1 MYSYA
6 RNAVR
11 CAFSAV
17 PAIAFLLFIVV
28 FVSCAPRKTTVQ
40 GDSSLSLDST
50 NTGASLSAADAGVPA
65 VSASAESAPVNSAS
79 ASLSGKSVPPA
90 SSSAESAPAMS
101 GFAAKNQSEVQKLER
116 VLQSLY
122 GALQNTASDKAQEQ
136 LLIADFIKANKQAF
150 LADLSAVLQADTD
163 DLLTRVDKKVLLSED
178 FIPADL
184 KPLTAQTAQ
193 AGSYIINRND
203 LSLRSVAEK
212 ALAVMAKD
220 ARAQGITILV
230 SSSYRSYAYQKKVY
244 ERNVAQM
251 GKQAADRES
260 AAPGASQHQLGTV
273 IDFGSITDEY
283 AKTDAGKWL
292 TANAGTYGWSLSF
305 PDGYEYITGYR
316 WECWHYRYVGIP
328 AARFQKKWFNDI
340 QQYMIEFI
348 YEWKNR

>member
-6 RNAVR
+6 RNAIR

-17 PAIAFLLFIVV
+17 PAVAFLLFIVV

-50 NTGASLSAADAGVPA
+50 NTGASLSAGVPA
-65 VSASAESAPVNSAS
+65 VSASPMSAPVNSA
-79 ASLSGKSVPPA
+79 PA

-101 GFAAKNQSEVQKLER
+101 GFAAKSQSEVQKLER

-292 TANAGTYGWSLSF
+292 AANAGTYGWSLSF

>member
-1 MYSYA
+1 MYLYA

-17 PAIAFLLFIVV
+17 PAVAFLLFIVV

-40 GDSSLSLDST
+40 GDSSLSLGTT

-65 VSASAESAPVNSAS
+65 VSASPMSAPVNSA
-79 ASLSGKSVPPA
+79 PA

-101 GFAAKNQSEVQKLER
+101 GFAAKSQSEVQKLER

-163 DLLTRVDKKVLLSED
+163 DLLTRVDKKVFLSEV

-292 TANAGTYGWSLSF
+292 AANAGTYGWSLSF

>member
-17 PAIAFLLFIVV
+17 PAVAFLLFIVV

-65 VSASAESAPVNSAS
+65 VSASPMSAPVNSA
-79 ASLSGKSVPPA
+79 PA
-90 SSSAESAPAMS
+90 SASAESAPAMS
-101 GFAAKNQSEVQKLER
+101 GFAAKNQSKIQKLER

-292 TANAGTYGWSLSF
+292 AANAGTYGWSLSF

>member
-17 PAIAFLLFIVV
+17 PAVAFLLFIVV

-65 VSASAESAPVNSAS
+65 VSASPMSAPVNSA
-79 ASLSGKSVPPA
+79 PA
-90 SSSAESAPAMS
+90 SASAESAPAMS
-101 GFAAKNQSEVQKLER
+101 GFAAKNQSKIQKLER

-163 DLLTRVDKKVLLSED
+163 DLLTRVDKKVLLGED

-184 KPLTAQTAQ
+184 KSLTAQTAQ

-292 TANAGTYGWSLSF
+292 AANAGTYGWSLSF

>member
-1 MYSYA
+1 
-6 RNAVR
+6 
-11 CAFSAV
+11 
-17 PAIAFLLFIVV
+17 
-28 FVSCAPRKTTVQ
+28 
-40 GDSSLSLDST
+40 
-50 NTGASLSAADAGVPA
+50 
-65 VSASAESAPVNSAS
+65 
-79 ASLSGKSVPPA
+79 
-90 SSSAESAPAMS
+90 MS
-101 GFAAKNQSEVQKLER
+101 GFAAKSQSEVQKLER

-136 LLIADFIKANKQAF
+136 LHIADFIKANKQAF

-184 KPLTAQTAQ
+184 KSLTAQTAQ

-220 ARAQGITILV
+220 AREQGITILV

-292 TANAGTYGWSLSF
+292 AANAGTYGWSLSF

>member
-17 PAIAFLLFIVV
+17 PAVAFLLFIVV

-65 VSASAESAPVNSAS
+65 VSASPMSAPVNSA
-79 ASLSGKSVPPA
+79 PA
-90 SSSAESAPAMS
+90 SASAESAPAMS
-101 GFAAKNQSEVQKLER
+101 GFAAKNQSKIQKLE
-116 VLQSLY
+116 SLY

-292 TANAGTYGWSLSF
+292 AANAGTYGWSLSF

>member
-17 PAIAFLLFIVV
+17 PAVAFLLFIVV

-65 VSASAESAPVNSAS
+65 VSASPMSAPVNSA
-79 ASLSGKSVPPA
+79 PA
-90 SSSAESAPAMS
+90 SASAESAPAMS
-101 GFAAKNQSEVQKLER
+101 GFAAKNQSKIQKLER

-163 DLLTRVDKKVLLSED
+163 DLLTRVDKKVLLGED

-184 KPLTAQTAQ
+184 KSLTAQTAQ

-203 LSLRSVAEK
+203 LSRRSVAEK

-292 TANAGTYGWSLSF
+292 AANAGTYGWSLSF

>member
-1 MYSYA
+1 MHLYT
-6 RNAVR
+6 RNAMR
-11 CAFSAV
+11 RAFSAV
-17 PAIAFLLFIVV
+17 SAVALLLFIVMC
-28 FVSCAPRKTTVQ
+28 VSCAPRKTSAQ
-40 GDSSLSLDST
+40 GAASLSLS
-50 NTGASLSAADAGVPA
+50 GASAAA
-65 VSASAESAPVNSAS
+65 SASAVDSAMPATSDQAV
-79 ASLSGKSVPPA
+79 KS
-90 SSSAESAPAMS
+90 
-101 GFAAKNQSEVQKLER
+101 KSEAQKLDR

-136 LLIADFIKANKQAF
+136 LHIAESIKANKQAF
-150 LADLSAVLQADTD
+150 LTDLSAVLQADTD

-193 AGSYIINRND
+193 DGSYAISRND

-220 ARAQGITILV
+220 ARNQGITILV

-244 ERNVAQM
+244 ERNVSQM

-273 IDFGSITDEY
+273 IDFGSITDDY

-316 WECWHYRYVGIP
+316 WECWHYRYIGIP

-348 YEWKNR
+348 YAWNHAVN